1 MSSLFVYELAILF
14 ICPLVSFCLIGYTLQ
29 KKNKQESIP
38 KYLLGLIIIP
48 LFLMVY
54 PVSKMNTVSSEILK
68 IEQLVTQLEQEP
80 NQRDTKKELFE
91 RVNKISDRPIT
102 EVTQLK
108 TLAKANFL
116 MGNHKKCMQFAGLVL
131 EQKPYDEEALKLETL
146 SKKIKD

>member
-1 MSSLFVYELAILF
+1 
-14 ICPLVSFCLIGYTLQ
+14 
-29 KKNKQESIP
+29 
-38 KYLLGLIIIP
+38 
-48 LFLMVY
+48 
-54 PVSKMNTVSSEILK
+54 MNTVSSEILK